1 MTHCKRHCYLLNCN
15 KITTLVNGE
24 GRTILK
30 RLPNKLFLSIGAG
43 GIGRSLNS
51 FGFTLNPLYASP
63 LRFSIFDNMFALE
76 EYVLKPNLE
85 DYGEEVGGE
94 EEDEDCLVPAR
105 KVFIISFYDFI
116 MSLS

>member
-24 GRTILK
+24 GRTTSQA
-30 RLPNKLFLSIGAG
+30 NAKLFLSIGAG
-43 GIGRSLNS
+43 GIGQSLNS

-63 LRFSIFDNMFALE
+63 LRFSKFDNMFALE

-85 DYGEEVGGE
+85 DDGEEVGGE
-94 EEDEDCLVPAR
+94 EEDEDGLVPAR
-105 KVFIISFYDFI
+105 
-116 MSLS
+116 